1 MIFDDDKTN
10 VLAMN
15 HVFKHG
21 IKFYPKVLDKNY
33 LDFNGFWYHL
43 RIIFIFENKD
53 EGIQDSKWFFQQS
66 F

>member
-1 MIFDDDKTN
+1 
-10 VLAMN
+10 MN

-43 RIIFIFENKD
+43 GIIFIFENKD